1 MKTVSLVCFVGLVLL
16 AVVPSAVGQSGSTK
30 STRDGV
36 YKKTQADR
44 GGVAFESGCL
54 SCHGEP
60 KFASE
65 VIDKM
70 AGTSVGELFEF
81 MSIQMPQ
88 DNPGTLRPGDYA
100 DILAYFL
107 SLRGLPA
114 GEAELVP
121 DMEVLKQIQIEKP

>member
-1 MKTVSLVCFVGLVLL
+1 MVFL
-16 AVVPSAVGQSGSTK
+16 AVASTAVGQSEK

-44 GGVAFESGCL
+44 GGVAFQSTCL

-60 KFASE
+60 KFASD
-65 VIDKM
+65 VLDKM
-70 AGTSVGELFEF
+70 AGTSVAELFDF
-81 MSIQMPQ
+81 MSTQMPQ
-88 DNPGTLRPGDYA
+88 DNPGALKPGDYA
-100 DILAYFL
+100 DILACFL

-121 DMEVLKQIQIEKP
+121 DLEVLKQIKIQIEAP